1 MGGKIVISVFLFFM
15 MAWGFFAVFRPEFNL
30 KYNLGN
36 IFKGVE
42 HTKFLLLN
50 SRLSGAATFLLS
62 VYLLYLIWSG

>member
-36 IFKGVE
+36 FKGVKP
-42 HTKFLLLN
+42 TKFLLLN

-62 VYLLYLIWSG
+62 VYILYRVWSG

>member
-15 MAWGFFAVFRPEFNL
+15 MAWGLFTVFRPEFNL

-36 IFKGVE
+36 IFKHVK

-50 SRLSGAATFLLS
+50 SRLSGAATFVLS
-62 VYLLYLIWSG
+62 VYLLYRVWSG